1 MRPKARMDQLLLEAL
16 DEEVLV
22 YDTQRHRAHS
32 LNPTA
37 AFVLSH
43 CDGKRSVPE
52 LTRLLEEAFQE
63 PASQEIVRLAL
74 ERLGRA
80 RLLEEEEEEEG
91 DQEEDARAAP
101 LSGVSRGESRRKALR
116 RMAKIGVA
124 LPVVMTI
131 VTPTPAQAATY
142 ISFSDCFWRFRDNRN
157 RCCTNRRRCVEWF
170 GRFGACAGQP
180 C

>member
-22 YDTQRHRAHS
+22 YDTERHRAHS

-43 CDGKRSVPE
+43 CDGNRSVPE

-80 RLLEEEEEEEG
+80 RLLAEEEEEE
-91 DQEEDARAAP
+91 ARAAP

-142 ISFSDCFWRFRDNRN
+142 ISFADCFWRFRDNRN